1 MRRSP
6 TRLVLSVF
14 TVLAMLA
21 FHRPA
26 LAMIAVDVLRVPLR
40 AASHTAAGCPD
51 IREGRYL
58 VQLRIDGRG
67 RGHDAT
73 LNAMPENVSPA
84 TERCVLDAFEAQSY
98 GAIANDRVGGIQV
111 SFPFVVT
118 SPTPPT

>member
-6 TRLVLSVF
+6 ARLLLSIS
-14 TVLAMLA
+14 TVLAVITV
-21 FHRPA
+21 HRPA

-40 AASHTAAGCPD
+40 AASHTAAACPD

-58 VQLRIDGRG
+58 VHLRIDGQG

-84 TERCVLDAFEAQSY
+84 TERCVLDAFEGQSY

-118 SPTPPT
+118 SPAPPT